1 MDVQAEIFLNE
12 AHTDFMMPLA
22 AFGEPDIVQLRR
34 EVEPVPPD
42 VVEPVELGEILKQGR
57 RDGGVRPCAFL

>member
-1 MDVQAEIFLNE
+1 MRRILILWCPLRPSAKPDV
-12 AHTDFMMPLA
+12 
-22 AFGEPDIVQLRR
+22 VQLRR

-57 RDGGVRPCAFL
+57 GDGGYTLTHASANRP